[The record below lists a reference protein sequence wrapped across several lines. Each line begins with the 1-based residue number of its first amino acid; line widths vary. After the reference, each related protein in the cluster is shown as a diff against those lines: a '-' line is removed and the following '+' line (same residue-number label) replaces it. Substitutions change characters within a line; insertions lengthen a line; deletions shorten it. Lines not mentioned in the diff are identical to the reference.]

1 MSKLKSI
8 SGFLSSNVAILIIL
22 FSIIAFFK
30 PNGFSWATNYTAIF
44 LGVAMFGMG
53 LTIKTQDFK
62 VVFTRPKELALGFVL
77 QYTIMPLSAYV
88 LAKVFQLPIDLALGV
103 ILVGCC
109 PGGTASNVITYIAK
123 GDVALSVGMTILAP
137 LCTPVLV
144 YVLAGSWVEV
154 SIYAMMLSAVKV
166 VLIPVLAGILL
177 YRLFPK
183 QIDSIR
189 DVLPLVSIVSIVM
202 IISGIIGANAEKIMT
217 CGALTF
223 VVVMIHNGIGL
234 LAGTAVGKMAHLDK
248 PKTTAVAI
256 EVGMQNSG
264 LAISMATAN
273 FASNPLATLPGAI
286 FSVWHNISGTI
297 YANLCNREVKKEEVL
312 KIELVPE
319 GFMIKTSNLE
329 YIAKAVILATGN
341 KKNKPKIPGIEKLE
355 GKGISYCAICDGFFY
370 RNKSVAVL
378 GNGDYAIS
386 ETNDLIN
393 IANDITILTNGKKKP
408 EFRADNVKIDTRVIK
423 EISGEKKVEQ
433 IEFED
438 GTRINVNGIFIAQG
452 VAGSTEF
459 AKKLGAITSKD
470 KIVVNEKMETNIK
483 GLYACGD
490 CTGGLLQISKA
501 VYEGAIAGIQTSK
514 YLKMGG
520 I

>member
-1 MSKLKSI
+1 MKTIFKNL
-8 SGFLSSNVAILIIL
+8 VRAILVMLYFITLNFAYTRMNLERLIGDIEVFSGVFL
-22 FSIIAFFK
+22 VLGLLALEKSYKEEKVSTAITAIELMALSMHSLSIMNVITMMKYDFRTYLLTSSSIIAIYYVFK
-30 PNGFSWATNYTAIF
+30 
-44 LGVAMFGMG
+44 L
-53 LTIKTQDFK
+53 
-62 VVFTRPKELALGFVL
+62 
-77 QYTIMPLSAYV
+77 
-88 LAKVFQLPIDLALGV
+88 IDLDAL
-103 ILVGCC
+103 
-109 PGGTASNVITYIAK
+109 K
-123 GDVALSVGMTILAP
+123 GKER
-137 LCTPVLV
+137 LV
-144 YVLAGSWVEV
+144 Y
-154 SIYAMMLSAVKV
+154 YCFK
-166 VLIPVLAGILL
+166 
-177 YRLFPK
+177 
-183 QIDSIR
+183 
-189 DVLPLVSIVSIVM
+189 
-202 IISGIIGANAEKIMT
+202 
-217 CGALTF
+217 
-223 VVVMIHNGIGL
+223 GIGVEENKEKGYEL
-234 LAGTAVGKMAHLDK
+234 INEIEEIDK
-248 PKTTAVAI
+248 
-256 EVGMQNSG
+256 G
-264 LAISMATAN
+264 TAN
-273 FASNPLATLPGAI
+273 FIRGYLAE
-286 FSVWHNISGTI
+286 N
-297 YANLCNREVKKEEVL
+297 NLIEMNSDEIIKLYQEGIEQAKKLKIEVKKEEVL